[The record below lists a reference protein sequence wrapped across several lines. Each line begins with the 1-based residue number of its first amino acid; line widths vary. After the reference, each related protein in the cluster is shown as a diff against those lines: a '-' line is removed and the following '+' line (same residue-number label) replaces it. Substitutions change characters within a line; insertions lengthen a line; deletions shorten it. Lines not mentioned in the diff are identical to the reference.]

1 MKKIL
6 IIEDEESI
14 RGFLKINL
22 KRNGYEVIEADNG
35 ELGVKLALKEK
46 PAIIIL
52 DVMLPGID
60 GFKVCKIIRNEDEKV
75 GIIMLTAKS
84 QDLDKIMGLEYG
96 ADDYIIK
103 PFNPM
108 ELLLRIKALL
118 RRISD
123 YEEKK
128 GIIQGKFKLDIYAK
142 RIFKNNKEI
151 DLTPKEYS
159 IIKLFIENPNK
170 AFSRD
175 ELMDL
180 VWGEDY
186 IGDPKIVDVNI
197 RRLRSKIECSSL
209 NEKFIETI
217 WGFGYRLDC
226 SAF

>member
-217 WGFGYRLDC
+217 WGFGYRWRDE
-226 SAF
+226 